1 MLIAVVSLTTS
12 LARAQAGTASL
23 RGTIVDAQGAALPGV
38 AVTAT
43 SLATAAARATVTD
56 ASGTYQL
63 LALPPGDYQV
73 KFELSGFRT
82 AVHDKVTLQVDVAS
96 KLDVPLEIGSLS
108 ETVNV
113 TAEVAPLN
121 TTDASL
127 GNVITG
133 QQVRALPL
141 EANNVVGLLSLQP
154 GAVYIPNSAMTDAM
168 TGEVLN
174 IDARSGAV
182 SGGRADQSNVTLDG
196 IDVNDPQ
203 FGTAYNSAVRVTLD
217 SLQEFRVSTSNYGAD
232 SGRSSGAQVSL
243 VTRSGTNDFHGAAN
257 WVQRDTRFSSNEY
270 FLKLSQLQAG
280 EESKAP
286 KLDKR
291 IYGGAF
297 GGPIR
302 KDRLFFFGNYE
313 RLTEDS
319 ETPVLR
325 NIPSLSL
332 RDGVLLYPCADPG
345 QCPATSVNGFT
356 NTHAVPAGYHGMT
369 PAELASVDPLGIGP
383 SQLVSEYFKQYPEP
397 NDPGIDGVNLVGYR
411 FAAPVNNAFNTYI
424 GRVDYRHSNAHTFF
438 GRFNVQDDS
447 IASVPQFLGAP
458 PNTTREVTSRGV
470 ALGWDAVLS
479 PSMINTFRYGLTRIE
494 ENIAGLQQSVQVD
507 FRNIDAIAAQTATN
521 SRNVPTNTFVNDLS
535 WVKGAHTLKFGT
547 ALRFSRVNTSNN
559 SFSFHFPQAN
569 GSWVDGVGTTYM
581 PGALCPEP
589 ATAACDALPAVDPG
603 GTSTYGDALIPVLG
617 VISQVTGQFNYDRD
631 GNVLPL
637 GDPVRRQYA
646 TDEYEFY
653 AQDSWKVGQNLTVT
667 AGLRYSLFSPPWE
680 TNGLQFAP
688 DVSLG
693 DWFEQRRA
701 LMLAGRSTSEAPLVH
716 FDLAGP
722 ENGKP
727 GYYAWDKNNFAPRLA
742 AAWTPHAE
750 KGFLHALTGDGKLVL
765 RGGYSMVYDRIGTGL
780 AMRFDKAGAFGLS
793 TTLSNPFGGNN
804 EDDPSVRFQGL
815 GVIPPSLPAAP
826 PGGFPQTPESFIGNI
841 TEALDGNI
849 VTPYAHVFNVVVGRE
864 LGRGYSV
871 EAAYVGRRGRN
882 QLVRRDVAMPANL
895 VDPESGVD
903 YFTAAGQ
910 LIAASQHI
918 PRDADLPAYSGLA
931 PIPYFENLFPDAA
944 IDGLTATQRMAAEF
958 NGRSPDFITA
968 LYNADEF
975 CYPACSTLGPF
986 AYFAPQYDTL
996 GVQSTIGRSQYDA
1009 LQLSVRKRF
1018 SEGYQFDV
1026 NYTLGY
1032 AKDHASLV
1040 EGDKVFADF
1049 DNGGYTGFL
1058 INSWDPD
1065 KQYGNS
1071 DYDVRHLLNVNWI
1084 AELPFG
1090 QGKKWGSALPGALD
1104 AVIGGWATAG
1114 VFRITSGFPL
1124 TVINCRQCWATN
1136 WNLQGNA
1143 ELATPGVLP
1152 PMDTTKD
1159 VIDGYPSPFKDPQSA
1174 IDFFRRA
1181 RPGEVGLRNVLR
1193 GDGYFSVDFSLS
1205 KTWAMPWSNGQKLR
1219 FRWDTFN
1226 LTNTPSYDVAFLD
1239 VFPDRAATFG
1249 RYFNTMATCDG
1260 GAGRCMQFALRYEF

>member
-1 MLIAVVSLTTS
+1 MLVAVVSLTTS
-12 LARAQAGTASL
+12 LAWAQAGTASL
-23 RGTIVDAQGAALPGV
+23 HGTIVDAQGASLPG
-38 AVTAT
+38 ATVTAT
-43 SLATAAARATVTD
+43 SLATGAVRTTVTD
-56 ASGTYQL
+56 GSGAYQL
-63 LALPPGDYQV
+63 LALPPGDYQI

-82 AVHDKVTLQVDVAS
+82 TVHDKVTLQVDVSS

-113 TAEVAPLN
+113 TGEVAPIN

-174 IDARSGAV
+174 IDSRSGAV

-243 VTRSGTNDFHGAAN
+243 VTKSGSNDFHGAAN
-257 WVQRDTRFSSNEY
+257 WVQRDTHFSSNEY

-297 GGPIR
+297 GGPIK

-325 NIPSLSL
+325 NIPSMTL
-332 RDGVLLYPCADPG
+332 RDGVLLYPCADAG
-345 QCPATSVNGFT
+345 QCPATSVQGFA

-369 PAELASVDPLGIGP
+369 PAELASVDPIGIGP
-383 SQLVSEYFKQYPEP
+383 SRLVSDYFSQFPAP
-397 NDPGIDGVNLVGYR
+397 NDPGIDGVNLAGYR
-411 FAAPVNNAFNTYI
+411 FAAPVNNSFNTYI
-424 GRVDYRHSNAHTFF
+424 GRVDYKHTNSHTFF

-458 PNTTREVTSRGV
+458 PNTTRKVQSRGF

-479 PSMINTFRYGLTRIE
+479 PTMINTFRYGLTRIE
-494 ENIAGLQQSVQVD
+494 ENIDGLQESVQVD
-507 FRNIDAIAAQTATN
+507 FRNIDALAAQTATN
-521 SRNVPTNTFVNDLS
+521 TRNVPTNTFVDDVS

-547 ALRFSRVNTSNN
+547 AMRFARVNTSNN

-581 PGALCPEP
+581 PGALCPAP
-589 ATAACDALPAVDPG
+589 STAACDALPAVDPG
-603 GTSTYGDALIPVLG
+603 GTSTYGDAFIPILG
-617 VISQVTGQFNYDRD
+617 VISQATGQFNYDRD
-631 GNVLPL
+631 GNVLPV
-637 GDPVRRQYA
+637 GDPIRRRYA
-646 TDEYEFY
+646 TDEYEFFV
-653 AQDSWKVGQNLTVT
+653 QDSWKLGQNLTVT

-680 TNGLQFAP
+680 TNGLQVAP
-688 DVSLG
+688 DISLG
-693 DWFEQRRA
+693 DWFEQRRS
-701 LMLAGRSTSEAPLVH
+701 LMLSGRSTSEAPLVN

-722 ENGKP
+722 ENGRP

-742 AAWTPHAE
+742 AAWTPHADQ
-750 KGFLHALTGDGKLVL
+750 GFLHTLTGDGKLVV

-793 TTLSNPFGGNN
+793 TTLSNPFGANN

-815 GVIPPSLPAAP
+815 GVIPPSLPGAP

-849 VTPYAHVFNVVVGRE
+849 VTPYAHVFNFVVGRE
-864 LGRGYSV
+864 LGRGFSV

-882 QLVRRDVAMPANL
+882 QLVRRDVAMPANV
-895 VDPESGVD
+895 VDPQSGTD

-918 PRDADLPAYSGLA
+918 SRDADLPAYGGLA

-975 CYPACSTLGPF
+975 CFPACSTLGPF
-986 AYFAPQYDTL
+986 AFFAPQYDTL
-996 GVQSTIGRSQYDA
+996 GVQSTTGRSEYDA

-1026 NYTLGY
+1026 NYTLGH

-1058 INSWDPD
+1058 INSWEPD
-1065 KQYGNS
+1065 KQYGNA
-1071 DYDVRHLLNVNWI
+1071 DFDVRHLLNVNWI

-1090 QGKKWGSALPGALD
+1090 QGKKWGGALPGALD

-1152 PMDTTKD
+1152 PMGTTKD

-1174 IDFFRRA
+1174 VDFFRRA
-1181 RPGEVGLRNVLR
+1181 RPGEVGQRNVLR
-1193 GDGYFSVDFSLS
+1193 GDGYFSIDFSLS
-1205 KTWAMPWSNGQKLR
+1205 KTWSMPWADGQKLR

>member
-1 MLIAVVSLTTS
+1 MLVAVVSLTTS
-12 LARAQAGTASL
+12 LAWAQAGTASL
-23 RGTIVDAQGAALPGV
+23 HGTIVDAQSASLPG
-38 AVTAT
+38 ATVTAT
-43 SLATAAARATVTD
+43 SLATGAVRTTVTD
-56 ASGTYQL
+56 GSGAYQL
-63 LALPPGDYQV
+63 LALPPGDYQI

-82 AVHDKVTLQVDVAS
+82 AVHDKVTLQVDVSS

-113 TAEVAPLN
+113 TGEVAPIN

-174 IDARSGAV
+174 IDSRSGAV

-243 VTRSGTNDFHGAAN
+243 VTKSGSNDFHGAAN
-257 WVQRDTRFSSNEY
+257 WVQRDTHFSSNEY

-297 GGPIR
+297 GGPIK

-325 NIPSLSL
+325 NIPSMTL
-332 RDGVLLYPCADPG
+332 RDGVLLYPCADAG
-345 QCPATSVNGFT
+345 QCPAASVQGFA

-369 PAELASVDPLGIGP
+369 PAELASVDPIGIGP
-383 SQLVSEYFKQYPEP
+383 SRLVSDYFSQFPVP
-397 NDPGIDGVNLVGYR
+397 NDPGIDGVNLAGYR
-411 FAAPVNNAFNTYI
+411 FAAPVNNSFNTYI
-424 GRVDYRHSNAHTFF
+424 GRVDYKHTNSHTFF

-458 PNTTREVTSRGV
+458 PNTTRKVQSRGF

-479 PSMINTFRYGLTRIE
+479 PTMINTFRYGLTRIE
-494 ENIAGLQQSVQVD
+494 ENIDGLQESVQVD
-507 FRNIDAIAAQTATN
+507 FRNIDALAAQTATN
-521 SRNVPTNTFVNDLS
+521 TRNVPTNTFVDDVS

-547 ALRFSRVNTSNN
+547 AMRFARVNTSNN

-581 PGALCPEP
+581 PGALCPAP
-589 ATAACDALPAVDPG
+589 STAACDALPAVDPG
-603 GTSTYGDALIPVLG
+603 GTSTYGDAFIPILG
-617 VISQVTGQFNYDRD
+617 VISQATGQFNYDRD
-631 GNVLPL
+631 GNVLPV
-637 GDPVRRQYA
+637 GDPIRRRYA
-646 TDEYEFY
+646 TDEYEFFV
-653 AQDSWKVGQNLTVT
+653 QDSWKLGQNLTVT

-680 TNGLQFAP
+680 TNGLQVAP
-688 DVSLG
+688 DISLG
-693 DWFEQRRA
+693 DWFEQRRS
-701 LMLAGRSTSEAPLVH
+701 LMLSGRSTSEAPLVN

-722 ENGKP
+722 ENGRP

-742 AAWTPHAE
+742 AAWTPHADQ
-750 KGFLHALTGDGKLVL
+750 GFLHTLTGDGKLVV

-793 TTLSNPFGGNN
+793 TTLSNPFGANN

-815 GVIPPSLPAAP
+815 GVIPPSLPGAP

-849 VTPYAHVFNVVVGRE
+849 VTPYAHVFNFVVGRE
-864 LGRGYSV
+864 LGRGFSV

-882 QLVRRDVAMPANL
+882 QLVRRDVAMPANV
-895 VDPESGVD
+895 VDPQSGTD

-918 PRDADLPAYSGLA
+918 SRDADLPAYSGLA

-975 CYPACSTLGPF
+975 CFPACSTLGPF
-986 AYFAPQYDTL
+986 AFFAPQYDTL
-996 GVQSTIGRSQYDA
+996 GVQSTIGRSEYDA

-1058 INSWDPD
+1058 INSWEPD
-1065 KQYGNS
+1065 KQYGNA
-1071 DYDVRHLLNVNWI
+1071 DFDVRHLLNVNWI

-1090 QGKKWGSALPGALD
+1090 QGKKWGGALPGALD

-1152 PMDTTKD
+1152 PMGTTKD

-1174 IDFFRRA
+1174 VDFFRRA
-1181 RPGEVGLRNVLR
+1181 RPGEVGQRNVLR
-1193 GDGYFSVDFSLS
+1193 GDGYFSIDFSLS
-1205 KTWAMPWSNGQKLR
+1205 KTWSMPWADGQKLR